1 MCAVIA
7 RTVLNVLAIFYRYKK
22 EGKYTYSVQGYFLLN
37 IFSLWPV
44 QVPNAF
50 LEQFLE
56 VHHRVVLLDRTEL
69 SVWIEAETL
78 TPSYFPNY
86 VYERQ
91 IHRSFI
97 DNKIQDTQYRIP
109 SQTHNEI
116 ICINL
121 PNIFNLI
128 VQQRTRIFQ
137 QHPVRVN
144 LISTLQQREEERK

>member
-1 MCAVIA
+1 MCSDCAYI
-7 RTVLNVLAIFYRYKK
+7 VLNVLAIFYRYKK
-22 EGKYTYSVQGYFLLN
+22 EGKYTYSLRGYLLLN

-44 QVPNAF
+44 QVPNASK
-50 LEQFLE
+50 QFLE

-69 SVWIEAETL
+69 SVWIEVETL

-86 VYERQ
+86 VCERQ

-121 PNIFNLI
+121 ANTFNLI
-128 VQQRTRIFQ
+128 VQQRTKSFQ

>member
-1 MCAVIA
+1 M
-7 RTVLNVLAIFYRYKK
+7 NV
-22 EGKYTYSVQGYFLLN
+22 
-37 IFSLWPV
+37 
-44 QVPNAF
+44 
-50 LEQFLE
+50 
-56 VHHRVVLLDRTEL
+56 
-69 SVWIEAETL
+69 AETL

-116 ICINL
+116 ICIKL
-121 PNIFNLI
+121 PNTFNLI